1 MSKWRGTGEGDSSR
15 VRIMP
20 GLRWSDVYVRR
31 RIGGPSSP
39 MSHRT
44 YQGKSGGA
52 QAWHIAK
59 KAWWIS
65 RVGRVEHRV

>member
-1 MSKWRGTGEGDSSR
+1 MRKWRGTGEGDSSR

-20 GLRWSDVYVRR
+20 GLRWGGVYSMR
-31 RIGGPSSP
+31 RIGRPSSP

-52 QAWHIAK
+52 QACRIAK
-59 KAWWIS
+59 KA
-65 RVGRVEHRV
+65 